1 MNNFNLSPT
10 FLFQVGIYLPQPL
23 TDHGKIYVA
32 MSRVQSPD
40 DVKLLII
47 DDPNGLQ
54 GRQKDTGR
62 WFTKN
67 HVIRQLWDFDTA
79 ILPPIPKDQRPDPPT
94 AHIES
99 SVTQTRANITNR

>member
-1 MNNFNLSPT
+1 MNKLNLSPT

-32 MSRVQSPD
+32 MSRVQSPN

-99 SVTQTRANITNR
+99 SVTQTRANITNS